1 MVFRPCNL
9 RLSAHS
15 ARGLIHLPEQAEWSI
30 KDSRQL
36 APVYSQGD
44 VSTASLH
51 QPMLQRIERGL
62 GCSRCRLR
70 GEGDVFRKN
79 LSCSD
84 GSEIER
90 GHASD
95 GAGAKRLAHPAEIV
109 YVMRKQAQVERNM
122 GATAFDTLRVAKRL
136 GAAGFD
142 SGQAESLATIFAE
155 SITDK
160 LATKDDL
167 GDLEKRLDI
176 KIDTVEKRLTSKI
189 ESVEERMTSKIGSV
203 EERMTSKIESVE
215 ERMTSNFERHGI
227 HVGMQIASLK
237 TDIAEGH
244 IAIQRWM
251 IGLLI
256 TMFLGVG
263 GMILV
268 ITRLM
273 TQVS

>member
-1 MVFRPCNL
+1 MHGPPVAVASAGL
-9 RLSAHS
+9 R
-15 ARGLIHLPEQAEWSI
+15 
-30 KDSRQL
+30 
-36 APVYSQGD
+36 
-44 VSTASLH
+44 
-51 QPMLQRIERGL
+51 QPMLQRIERCL
-62 GCSRCRLR
+62 GFSWCRLR
-70 GEGDVFRKN
+70 GEGDVFRRN
-79 LSCSD
+79 LGRGD

-95 GAGAKRLAHPAEIV
+95 GTGAKRLAHPAENV
-109 YVMRKQAQVERNM
+109 YVKSKQAQVERNM
-122 GATAFDTLRVAKRL
+122 GSAAFDTLRVAKRL

-167 GDLEKRLDI
+167 GDVEKRLDM
-176 KIDTVEKRLTSKI
+176 KIDSFEERLTSKI
-189 ESVEERMTSKIGSV
+189 ESFEERLTG
-203 EERMTSKIESVE
+203 KIESVE
-215 ERMTSNFERHGI
+215 ERLTSKIESFEERLTGKIESVEERLTSKFEKHGI

-237 TDIAEGH
+237 ADIAEGH

-273 TQVS
+273 TQMG

>member
-1 MVFRPCNL
+1 MHGPPVAVASAGL
-9 RLSAHS
+9 R
-15 ARGLIHLPEQAEWSI
+15 
-30 KDSRQL
+30 
-36 APVYSQGD
+36 
-44 VSTASLH
+44 
-51 QPMLQRIERGL
+51 QPMLQRIERCL
-62 GCSRCRLR
+62 GFSWCRLR
-70 GEGDVFRKN
+70 GEGDVFRRN
-79 LSCSD
+79 LGRGD

-95 GAGAKRLAHPAEIV
+95 GTGAKRLAHPAENV
-109 YVMRKQAQVERNM
+109 YVKSKQAQVERNM
-122 GATAFDTLRVAKRL
+122 GSAAFDTLRVAKRL

-167 GDLEKRLDI
+167 GDVEKRLDM
-176 KIDTVEKRLTSKI
+176 KIDSFEECLTSKIESFEECLTSKIESFEERLTSKI
-189 ESVEERMTSKIGSV
+189 ESFEERLTSKIESF
-203 EERMTSKIESVE
+203 EERLTGKIESVE
-215 ERMTSNFERHGI
+215 ERLTSKFEKHGI

-237 TDIAEGH
+237 ADIAEGH

-273 TQVS
+273 TQMG

>member
-1 MVFRPCNL
+1 
-9 RLSAHS
+9 
-15 ARGLIHLPEQAEWSI
+15 
-30 KDSRQL
+30 
-36 APVYSQGD
+36 
-44 VSTASLH
+44 
-51 QPMLQRIERGL
+51 MLQRIERGL
-62 GCSRCRLR
+62 GCSLCRLR
-70 GEGDVFRKN
+70 GEGDVFRRN
-79 LSCSD
+79 LSCGD

-95 GAGAKRLAHPAEIV
+95 GAGAKRLAHPAENV
-109 YVMRKQAQVERNM
+109 YVMSKQAQVERNM
-122 GATAFDTLRVAKRL
+122 GTAAFDTLRVAKRL

-160 LATKDDL
+160 IATKDDL
-167 GDLEKRLDI
+167 GDLEKRLDM
-176 KIDTVEKRLTSKI
+176 KIDTVEERLTSKI
-189 ESVEERMTSKIGSV
+189 ESVEKRM
-203 EERMTSKIESVE
+203 R
-215 ERMTSNFERHGI
+215 SNFEKHGI

-244 IAIQRWM
+244 VAIQRWM

-273 TQVS
+273 TQMS

>member
-1 MVFRPCNL
+1 MHGPPVAVASAGL
-9 RLSAHS
+9 R
-15 ARGLIHLPEQAEWSI
+15 
-30 KDSRQL
+30 
-36 APVYSQGD
+36 
-44 VSTASLH
+44 
-51 QPMLQRIERGL
+51 QPMLQRIERCL
-62 GCSRCRLR
+62 GFSWCRLR
-70 GEGDVFRKN
+70 GEGDVFRRN
-79 LSCSD
+79 LSRSD

-95 GAGAKRLAHPAEIV
+95 GAGAKRLAHPAENV
-109 YVMRKQAQVERNM
+109 YVKSKQAQLERNM
-122 GATAFDTLRVAKRL
+122 GSAAFDTLRVAKRL

-167 GDLEKRLDI
+167 GDVEKRLDM
-176 KIDTVEKRLTSKI
+176 KIDTVEQRLTSKI
-189 ESVEERMTSKIGSV
+189 ESVKERLTSK
-203 EERMTSKIESVE
+203 
-215 ERMTSNFERHGI
+215 FEKHGI

-237 TDIAEGH
+237 ADIAEGH

-273 TQVS
+273 TQMG

>member
-1 MVFRPCNL
+1 MHGPPVAVASAGL
-9 RLSAHS
+9 R
-15 ARGLIHLPEQAEWSI
+15 
-30 KDSRQL
+30 
-36 APVYSQGD
+36 
-44 VSTASLH
+44 
-51 QPMLQRIERGL
+51 QPMLQRIERCL
-62 GCSRCRLR
+62 GFSWCRLR
-70 GEGDVFRKN
+70 GEGDVFRRN
-79 LSCSD
+79 LSRSD

-90 GHASD
+90 GRASD
-95 GAGAKRLAHPAEIV
+95 GAGAKRLVHPAENV
-109 YVMRKQAQVERNM
+109 YVKSKQAQVERNM
-122 GATAFDTLRVAKRL
+122 GSAAFDTLRVAKRL

-167 GDLEKRLDI
+167 GDVEKRLDM
-176 KIDTVEKRLTSKI
+176 KIDNVEERLTSK
-189 ESVEERMTSKIGSV
+189 
-203 EERMTSKIESVE
+203 
-215 ERMTSNFERHGI
+215 FEKHGI

-237 TDIAEGH
+237 ADIAKGH

-273 TQVS
+273 TQMG

>member
-1 MVFRPCNL
+1 
-9 RLSAHS
+9 
-15 ARGLIHLPEQAEWSI
+15 
-30 KDSRQL
+30 
-36 APVYSQGD
+36 
-44 VSTASLH
+44 
-51 QPMLQRIERGL
+51 
-62 GCSRCRLR
+62 
-70 GEGDVFRKN
+70 
-79 LSCSD
+79 
-84 GSEIER
+84 
-90 GHASD
+90 
-95 GAGAKRLAHPAEIV
+95 
-109 YVMRKQAQVERNM
+109 M

-167 GDLEKRLDI
+167 GDIEKRLDM
-176 KIDTVEKRLTSKI
+176 KIDT
-189 ESVEERMTSKIGSV
+189 
-203 EERMTSKIESVE
+203 VE

-273 TQVS
+273 TQVR

>member
-1 MVFRPCNL
+1 MG
-9 RLSAHS
+9 SA
-15 ARGLIHLPEQAEWSI
+15 
-30 KDSRQL
+30 
-36 APVYSQGD
+36 
-44 VSTASLH
+44 
-51 QPMLQRIERGL
+51 
-62 GCSRCRLR
+62 
-70 GEGDVFRKN
+70 
-79 LSCSD
+79 
-84 GSEIER
+84 
-90 GHASD
+90 
-95 GAGAKRLAHPAEIV
+95 
-109 YVMRKQAQVERNM
+109 
-122 GATAFDTLRVAKRL
+122 AFDTLRVAKRL

-167 GDLEKRLDI
+167 GDVEKRLDM
-176 KIDTVEKRLTSKI
+176 KIDTVEQRLTSKI
-189 ESVEERMTSKIGSV
+189 ESVKERLTSK
-203 EERMTSKIESVE
+203 
-215 ERMTSNFERHGI
+215 FEKHGI

-237 TDIAEGH
+237 ADIAGGH

-273 TQVS
+273 TQMG

>member
-1 MVFRPCNL
+1 MG
-9 RLSAHS
+9 SA
-15 ARGLIHLPEQAEWSI
+15 
-30 KDSRQL
+30 
-36 APVYSQGD
+36 
-44 VSTASLH
+44 
-51 QPMLQRIERGL
+51 
-62 GCSRCRLR
+62 
-70 GEGDVFRKN
+70 
-79 LSCSD
+79 
-84 GSEIER
+84 
-90 GHASD
+90 
-95 GAGAKRLAHPAEIV
+95 
-109 YVMRKQAQVERNM
+109 
-122 GATAFDTLRVAKRL
+122 AFDTLRVAKRL

-167 GDLEKRLDI
+167 GDVEKRLDM
-176 KIDTVEKRLTSKI
+176 KIDNVEERLTSK
-189 ESVEERMTSKIGSV
+189 
-203 EERMTSKIESVE
+203 
-215 ERMTSNFERHGI
+215 FEKHGI

-237 TDIAEGH
+237 ADIAKGH

-273 TQVS
+273 TQMG

>member
-1 MVFRPCNL
+1 
-9 RLSAHS
+9 
-15 ARGLIHLPEQAEWSI
+15 
-30 KDSRQL
+30 
-36 APVYSQGD
+36 
-44 VSTASLH
+44 
-51 QPMLQRIERGL
+51 MLQRIERGL

-70 GEGDVFRKN
+70 GEGDVFRRN
-79 LSCSD
+79 LSCGD

-95 GAGAKRLAHPAEIV
+95 GAGAKRLAHPAENV
-109 YVMRKQAQVERNM
+109 YVMSKQAQVERNM
-122 GATAFDTLRVAKRL
+122 GTAAFDTLRVAKRL

-160 LATKDDL
+160 IATKDDL
-167 GDLEKRLDI
+167 GDLEKRLDM
-176 KIDTVEKRLTSKI
+176 KIDTVEERLTSKI
-189 ESVEERMTSKIGSV
+189 ESVEERM
-203 EERMTSKIESVE
+203 R
-215 ERMTSNFERHGI
+215 SNFEKHGI

-244 IAIQRWM
+244 VAIQRWM

-256 TMFLGVG
+256 TMFLSVG

-273 TQVS
+273 TQMS

>member
-1 MVFRPCNL
+1 MG
-9 RLSAHS
+9 SA
-15 ARGLIHLPEQAEWSI
+15 
-30 KDSRQL
+30 
-36 APVYSQGD
+36 
-44 VSTASLH
+44 
-51 QPMLQRIERGL
+51 
-62 GCSRCRLR
+62 
-70 GEGDVFRKN
+70 
-79 LSCSD
+79 
-84 GSEIER
+84 
-90 GHASD
+90 
-95 GAGAKRLAHPAEIV
+95 
-109 YVMRKQAQVERNM
+109 
-122 GATAFDTLRVAKRL
+122 AFDTLRVAKRL

-167 GDLEKRLDI
+167 GDVEKRLDM
-176 KIDTVEKRLTSKI
+176 KIDSFEECLTSKIESFEECLTSKIESFEERLTSKI
-189 ESVEERMTSKIGSV
+189 ESFEERLTG
-203 EERMTSKIESVE
+203 KIESVE
-215 ERMTSNFERHGI
+215 ERLTSKFEKHGI

-237 TDIAEGH
+237 ADIAEGH

-273 TQVS
+273 TQMG

>member
-1 MVFRPCNL
+1 
-9 RLSAHS
+9 
-15 ARGLIHLPEQAEWSI
+15 
-30 KDSRQL
+30 
-36 APVYSQGD
+36 
-44 VSTASLH
+44 
-51 QPMLQRIERGL
+51 MLQRIERGL

-70 GEGDVFRKN
+70 GEGDVFRRN
-79 LSCSD
+79 LSCGD

-95 GAGAKRLAHPAEIV
+95 GAGSKRLAHPAENV
-109 YVMRKQAQVERNM
+109 YVMSKQAQVERNM
-122 GATAFDTLRVAKRL
+122 RTTAFDTLRVAKRL

-160 LATKDDL
+160 IATKDDL
-167 GDLEKRLDI
+167 GDLEKRLDM
-176 KIDTVEKRLTSKI
+176 KIDSVEERLTSKI
-189 ESVEERMTSKIGSV
+189 ESVEERLTG
-203 EERMTSKIESVE
+203 KIESVE
-215 ERMTSNFERHGI
+215 ERMRSNFEKHGI

-244 IAIQRWM
+244 VAIQRWM

-273 TQVS
+273 TQMS